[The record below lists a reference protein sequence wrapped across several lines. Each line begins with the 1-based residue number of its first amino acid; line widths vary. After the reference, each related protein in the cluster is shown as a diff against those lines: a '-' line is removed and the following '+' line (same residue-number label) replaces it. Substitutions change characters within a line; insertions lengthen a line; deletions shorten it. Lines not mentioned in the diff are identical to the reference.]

1 MSILLGRGAW
11 EYRLLPVTST
21 ATFVKGA
28 IVKLKGDRTV
38 TEMTSNVT
46 DTSLLGI
53 AQHDS
58 VNSLPSGKVLVAIP
72 RQGCTAFA
80 PLASGWAASS
90 LSLGQAVAFVKS
102 GNTYSAITTSPV
114 TFHAEIVGPINS
126 TTSRVEIA
134 FLLNALQFY
143 STATNAI

>member
-1 MSILLGRGAW
+1 MSILLGRGNW
-11 EYRLLPVTST
+11 EYRLLNVLST
-21 ATFVKGA
+21 ATFVQGA
-28 IVKLKGDRTV
+28 IVKLNGARNV
-38 TEMTSNVT
+38 AEMTSNVT
-46 DTSLLGI
+46 DTSLLGV
-53 AQHDS
+53 AMHS
-58 VNSLPSGKVLVAIP
+58 SANSLPAGKVLVAIP

-102 GNTYSAITTSPV
+102 GNTFSAITTSPV

-134 FLLNALQFY
+134 FLGNALQFY
-143 STATNAI
+143 SNATNAI